1 MNDEGTLSFATAIDT
16 SGYEEGMQY
25 IEERTTKAAESVEVE
40 SEKIKELLSFP
51 TANVD
56 INLVTSQNIDEVA
69 NSINSVISLNEK
81 GVKQL
86 QQQYDQ
92 LARKMGEAY
101 MQGNDKE
108 YLRLKQQCDA
118 INSTISARKKA
129 IKEAQNLND
138 ELDSVA
144 AKIEKETKAQNE
156 SNAAQEAAGTHTQ
169 SLRARMRELKME
181 LVELEAAGERGTEHY
196 KAVQEEVA
204 NLTDA
209 WGDAQQ
215 QATILANDEKG
226 MQGIISGLNGLS
238 GAASVATGT
247 MALFGSE
254 NEDLNKIM
262 LRVQSLMGITIGLQ
276 QVQQTLNK
284 DSAFSLVTL
293 NGLKEYWNKLVAIA
307 AGEEATEAAAQ
318 TAETAA
324 ATASATANT
333 AEAAAKQ
340 AVAGAS
346 AENAVAEG
354 VDATAKGANAV
365 ASSAATAANITLAG
379 AFRAVGAAIMSIP
392 VFGWIAAGLTAL
404 IAVIAHF
411 VSAANEESEKL
422 EEQEELLKDGRKAYL
437 ETEVAIGNY
446 INQINRFN
454 GTAAQE
460 KKLVQE
466 LNNKYGESIGFH
478 KTLREWKAALETKGK
493 ALCQV
498 MLLEAQAQAVLNKYT
513 EAYINLLEVK
523 DKAEKGEYDHWY
535 NTKAGDEESR
545 KEAIAEAQAGVD
557 QWETQYKKLQE
568 EIADFKDKND
578 IGMHID
584 PASVSTS
591 SSNGGGSSASTGNGK
606 SAWEV
611 AHDQEQAIKSWR
623 DAMKKYIRDAQLE
636 VSQYTIDMMAEG
648 QVKEINSISKQTYE
662 KKQAWEDQIAE
673 LAKVR
678 MQADKDYYMSQNGA
692 TEEGYSKTA
701 NGKKSLED
709 YIKALKDDPE
719 IGKQYAEV
727 LAKIEEQGQQQQ
739 AAVREKYR
747 NALIDEFGTTEQ
759 KIEKLAIE
767 WQKKISFMPE
777 EFSKSALD
785 KMDAEFAALYSQ
797 DFKNSINWDDV
808 FGDLDKQ
815 ATGSLQ
821 FTLQKIQEYFK
832 SNKESMSTDEIKE
845 YTEAIKQM
853 EDEIASRN
861 PFSQLHKSIQDIST
875 AKDDLV
881 NALNELASAQS
892 ELNAATQERNAAMQE
907 YNDLLAQVES
917 GTLAAND
924 QKLIDAETRLAAA
937 KAAVTKATK
946 NTNSAEQKTLTA
958 RNNITAGY
966 KNFASSLKSV
976 GSQVTSV
983 GKDAKNLAACFSKD
997 VANGIGKAIDVVD
1010 TILNATTNVI
1020 DSLADTSKSVG
1031 STITGTAE
1039 AAGQATKSTA
1049 TATATAIS
1057 TVEKA
1062 SVILAVISAALQIAT
1077 AIANLFNNDDKLQ
1090 EDIDALQDQIDHLQW
1105 ELDNME
1111 AVRLE
1116 ETMGNTF
1123 EKITELMSQATDE
1136 VVKLHLACD
1145 QYGDA
1150 WSTWLTRLTYSS
1162 DIYEKQ
1168 IEKIADAYASVDYT
1182 ADKALGSDK
1191 WDSARSQLENY
1202 AQQMVLIRK
1211 QISDEEDKKD
1221 SDESAII
1228 SYKEKLSET
1237 AEAMASVI
1245 NDMIEGIIGG
1255 SASDIATQ
1263 LGDAFFDACE
1273 QGEDAMEA
1281 WADAANDIIK
1291 SVLKQMLVSKFLEE
1305 PLGQIFDKYRK
1316 KWFGDDGTFAGID
1329 SVINSMTQFSSDL
1342 DAVGESFSQI
1352 WDSLPSSIT
1361 DMFAGDEER
1370 EGTSKGIATAS
1381 QESVDENNARLTTIQ
1396 GHTYTLV
1403 QGLTELNVTAN
1414 TMLQRLTGI
1423 ETNTGET
1430 NDKLDTM
1437 QAQIR
1442 QVRDGIDDLNTK
1454 GIKLKS

>member
-40 SEKIKELLSFP
+40 SEKIKELLTFP

-69 NSINSVISLNEK
+69 NSIQSVISLNEK

-92 LARKMGEAY
+92 LSRKMAEAY
-101 MQGNDKE
+101 SQGNDKE
-108 YLRLKQQCDA
+108 YIRLKQQCDA
-118 INSTISARKKA
+118 INSTIAARKKA
-129 IKEAQNLND
+129 IKEAQSLNN

-144 AKIEKETKAQNE
+144 AKIEKETKAQQE
-156 SNAAQEAAGTHTQ
+156 STSAQTEAETHTQ

-181 LVELEAAGERGTEHY
+181 LVEMEAAGERNTEQY
-196 KAVQEEVA
+196 KATQEEVA
-204 NLTDA
+204 RLTDA
-209 WGDAQQ
+209 WGDAQA
-215 QATILANDEKG
+215 QATILANDERG

-307 AGEEATEAAAQ
+307 AGAEATEAAAQ
-318 TAETAA
+318 TAETTA
-324 ATASATANT
+324 ATASATANA
-333 AEAAAKQ
+333 AEAAAKE
-340 AVAGAS
+340 AVTGAS
-346 AENAVAEG
+346 TENAVAEG

-365 ASSAATAANITLAG
+365 ASGAATAANITLAG

-404 IAVIAHF
+404 IAVISHF

-422 EEQEELLKDGRKAYL
+422 EEQEELLKDGRKAYI

-446 INQINRFN
+446 INQIDRFN
-454 GTAAQE
+454 GSAAQE

-466 LNNKYGESIGFH
+466 LNGKYGEAIGFH
-478 KTLREWKAALETKGK
+478 KTLREWKTALESKGK

-535 NTKAGDEESR
+535 NTKKGDEESR

-557 QWETQYKKLQE
+557 QWEAQYKKLQG
-568 EIADFKDKND
+568 EIADFKDEND

-591 SSNGGGSSASTGNGK
+591 SSKGGSSAGSGK
-606 SAWEV
+606 SSWEV

-648 QVKEINSISKQTYE
+648 QVKEINSIAKQTYD
-662 KKQAWEDQIAE
+662 KKQAWEDQITE

-678 MQADKDYYMSQNGA
+678 MQADKDYYMSKNGA

-709 YIKALKDDPE
+709 YVKALKDDPE
-719 IGKQYAEV
+719 IGKQYADV

-739 AAVREKYR
+739 EAVREKYR
-747 NALIDEFGTTEQ
+747 NALVDEFGTTEQ
-759 KIEKLAIE
+759 KMEKLTIE
-767 WQKKISFMPE
+767 WQKKLATMPD
-777 EFSKSALD
+777 EFLGSAID
-785 KMDAEFAALYSQ
+785 KMNAEFAALESQ
-797 DFKNSINWDDV
+797 DFKKSINWDDV
-808 FGDLDKQ
+808 FGNLDKQ

-821 FTLQKIQEYFK
+821 FTLQKIQEYFNA
-832 SNKESMSTDEIKE
+832 NKDSMSTDEIKE
-845 YTEAIKQM
+845 YTEAMKQM

-861 PFSQLHKSIQDIST
+861 PFSQLHKSIQDITS

-881 NALNELASAQS
+881 NALNELAAAQN
-892 ELNAATQERNAAMQE
+892 ELNLATQERNAAQLE
-907 YNDLLAQVES
+907 YNELLTQVED
-917 GTLAAND
+917 GTLAEND

-997 VANGIGKAIDVVD
+997 VANGIGKAVDVVD

-1031 STITGTAE
+1031 SAITGTAT
-1039 AAGQATKSTA
+1039 AAGEATKSTA

-1062 SVILAVISAALQIAT
+1062 SVILTVISAALQIAT
-1077 AIANLFNNDDKLQ
+1077 AIANLFNNDDELQ
-1090 EDIDALQDQIDHLQW
+1090 EDIDALQDEIDHLQW
-1105 ELDNME
+1105 QLDNME

-1116 ETMGNTF
+1116 EVLGDTF
-1123 EKITELMSQATDE
+1123 TNVSRIIEDARNE
-1136 VVKLHLACD
+1136 VISLYGGFKEVNNFWDHLYNSMLANAHAAEV
-1145 QYGDA
+1145 YA
-1150 WSTWLTRLTYSS
+1150 
-1162 DIYEKQ
+1162 KQ
-1168 IEKIADAYASVDYT
+1168 VEKIADAYASVDYT
-1182 ADKALGSDK
+1182 ADKALGSEK
-1191 WDSARSQLENY
+1191 WDSARSTLENY
-1202 AQQMVLIRK
+1202 AQQMVKIRQ
-1211 QISDEEDKKD
+1211 QIEDEEDKKD

-1245 NDMIEGIIGG
+1245 NDMIEDIIGG

-1329 SVINSMTQFSSDL
+1329 AVIDSMTTFSSDL
-1342 DAVGESFSQI
+1342 NAVGESFTQI
-1352 WDSLPSSIT
+1352 WDNLPSSIT
-1361 DMFAGDEER
+1361 DMFAGDAER
-1370 EGTSKGIATAS
+1370 EGTSEGIATAS

-1403 QGLTELNVTAN
+1403 QGLTELNGTAN